1 MQNFEII
8 FYYSKFIIYNF
19 AFFMIYEFLGQS
31 PRFDESVFV
40 APSADIIGD
49 VQIGS
54 ESSVWFNATI
64 RGDVNWI
71 EIGDRT
77 NVQDNASIH
86 VMNQTGPTKIGND
99 VTIGHN
105 AMVHGCTIHDR
116 VLIGIHA
123 TILDKAVIKPD
134 VIVAAGTLVPPGKT
148 LESGYLYMGSPAKP
162 ARKLT
167 NQEIESIQQSAA
179 NYVKYQRT
187 YRQVDKYDENP
198 FYSKKK

>member
-1 MQNFEII
+1 
-8 FYYSKFIIYNF
+8 
-19 AFFMIYEFLGQS
+19 MIYEFLNRS
-31 PRFDESVFV
+31 PLFDESVFV

-49 VQIGS
+49 VSLGS

-77 NVQDNASIH
+77 NIQDNASIH
-86 VMNQTGPTKIGND
+86 VMNQTGPTKIGDD

-123 TILDKAVIKPD
+123 TILDEAVIESD
-134 VIVAAGTLVPPGKT
+134 VIVAAGTLVPPGKR
-148 LESGYLYMGSPAKP
+148 LESGYMYMGSPAKQV
-162 ARKLT
+162 RKLT
-167 NQEIESIQQSAA
+167 DDEIRSIRESAA
-179 NYVKYQRT
+179 GYVKYQRT
-187 YRQVDKYDENP
+187 YRQVDTYDENP
-198 FYSKKK
+198 FYTPKD